1 MSFKQTLANLI
12 DRVPGALGA
21 ILADWEGE
29 AVDQVS
35 MIGDYELKVI
45 GAHKGIILTN
55 MRQAM
60 RDLESDVLEEIVVTT
75 ERNQTLILPVTNEY
89 YLVLTLER
97 GEAIGRALFESRKT
111 IALLRD
117 EIA

>member
-1 MSFKQTLANLI
+1 MSFKQTLENLI
-12 DRVPGALGA
+12 ERVPGALGA
-21 ILADWEGE
+21 IFADWEGE
-29 AVDQVS
+29 AIDQAS
-35 MIGDYELKVI
+35 RIGDYELKVI
-45 GAHKGIILTN
+45 GAHKGIILKN

-75 ERNQTLILPVTNEY
+75 ERNQTLILPVTQDY

-97 GEAIGRALFESRKT
+97 GEMLGRALFEARRT
-111 IALLRD
+111 IAILRS

>member
-1 MSFKQTLANLI
+1 MSFQKILADLL
-12 DRVPGALGA
+12 DRLPDAQGA

-35 MIGDYELKVI
+35 RIGDYEIKVI

-60 RDLESDVLEEIVVTT
+60 RDLGSDTLEEIIVTT
-75 ERNQTLILPVTNEY
+75 ERSQTLILPVTQDY
-89 YLVLTLER
+89 YLVLSLPR
-97 GEAIGRALFESRKT
+97 NEAFGRALFEARRT
-111 IALLRD
+111 IARLRH

>member
-1 MSFKQTLANLI
+1 MSFKNTLEALI
-12 DRVPGALGA
+12 ERVPGALGA

-35 MIGDYELKVI
+35 RIGEYELKVI

-60 RDLESDVLEEIVVTT
+60 RDLDSDALEEIIVTT
-75 ERNQTLILPVTNEY
+75 ERNQTMILPVTQDY

-97 GEAIGRALFESRKT
+97 GEAIGRALFEARRA
-111 IALLRD
+111 IAVLRD
-117 EIA
+117 EIV

>member
-1 MSFKQTLANLI
+1 MSFKITLENLI
-12 DRVPGALGA
+12 ERVPGALGA

-35 MIGDYELKVI
+35 RIGDYEIKVI

-60 RDLESDVLEEIVVTT
+60 RDLDSDALEEIVVTT
-75 ERNQTLILPVTNEY
+75 ERNQTLILPVTQDY

-97 GEAIGRALFESRKT
+97 GEALGRALFEARKT
-111 IALLRD
+111 IAVLRK